1 MPFIRNSNIV
11 NDCPLKM
18 YSKFVLPNL
27 TFVQPHTKMDWKFK
41 MTCDRWPLFRAI
53 NVRVDN
59 MYYEPTSPI
68 LVLLAILKFV
78 WMLSLYYKPV
88 C

>member
-1 MPFIRNSNIV
+1 MPFIRNNNIV
-11 NDCPLKM
+11 SDCPLKM

-41 MTCDRWPLFRAI
+41 MTCDRWPLFRAMS
-53 NVRVDN
+53 VRVDN
-59 MYYEPTSPI
+59 MYYEPTLPI

-78 WMLSLYYKPV
+78 WMLGLYYKPV